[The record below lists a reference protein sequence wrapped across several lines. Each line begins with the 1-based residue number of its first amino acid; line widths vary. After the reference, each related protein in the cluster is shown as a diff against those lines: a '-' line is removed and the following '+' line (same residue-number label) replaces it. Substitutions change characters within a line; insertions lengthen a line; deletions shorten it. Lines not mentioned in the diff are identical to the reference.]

1 MADTWSVLPFE
12 IIIAISGKLIEPE
25 YFEHVR
31 AEQTAFAAVRLA
43 CKRYAEAVPH
53 AVKSLSVAGAFPDGT
68 LSRNLSCLESMTWE
82 RGIASPSF
90 AAPKSLRVLKLGY
103 AVPCHSLSNLV
114 TDFQAIEYLEL
125 RWIPLRYIYDVSPL
139 ASLTALKSLSLI
151 LHNSLGRHP
160 MRKHLVGL
168 ERLSNI
174 TSLTLQDNHMESL
187 PPAVFQ
193 LTRLESIAIP
203 DCRQFTSLRSMEQ
216 LPRLTAL
223 DLSGCYRAELSTIP
237 PTILSLNLT
246 RGEIVLDDLYSAVGT
261 SLKSLDISYSSVYYE
276 DEEELR
282 TLGMMTSLE
291 TLVLKDSMNFGTNV
305 VKYLASLKRLTAL
318 DISGSV
324 NGKIDECLGSLSSLT
339 SLKLNSICLPE
350 DIEVLSKLTGLTT
363 LQVQWRLTA
372 DDKILLRDSL
382 PNIAI

>member
-1 MADTWSVLPFE
+1 MADTWSILPFE
-12 IIIAISGKLIEPE
+12 IIVAISGKLVEPE
-25 YFEHVR
+25 YFEHLR
-31 AEQTAFAAVRLA
+31 AEQRALAAVRLA

-53 AVKSLSVAGAFPDGT
+53 AVKSLSVVGAFPDGT

-90 AAPKSLRVLKLGY
+90 AAPKSLRVLKLSY
-103 AVPCHSLSNLV
+103 ALPCQSLMNLC
-114 TDFQAIEYLEL
+114 TDFRAIEHLEL
-125 RWIPLRYIYDVSPL
+125 RWIPLTDVSPL
-139 ASLTALKSLSLI
+139 ASLTNLRSLSLI

-160 MRKHLVGL
+160 RRKHLVGL

-193 LTRLESIAIP
+193 LTKLESIAIP

-216 LPRLTAL
+216 FPRLTAL
-223 DLSGCYRAELSTIP
+223 DLTGCYRAELSTIP

-246 RGEIVLDDLYSAVGT
+246 RGEMVLADLYSAVGT
-261 SLKSLDISYSSVYYE
+261 SLKSLDMSYSSVYYE
-276 DEEELR
+276 DVEELR

-291 TLVLKDSMNFGTNV
+291 TLILKDSMDFGYTD
-305 VKYLASLKRLTAL
+305 VKYLSSLKRLTAL
-318 DISGSV
+318 DISGSEH
-324 NGKIDECLGSLSSLT
+324 GKIDDGLGSLSSLT

-350 DIEVLSKLTGLTT
+350 DIGVLSRLTGLTT
-363 LQVQWRLTA
+363 LQVQGRLTA
-372 DDKILLRDSL
+372 DEKIILRDYL